1 MSGDRRS
8 GFSLMEV
15 LLASSILL
23 ASLVVLGQMAG
34 VGRRH
39 AEDAESLTTAQLLCL
54 AQLNAIL
61 AGASPLESRPATAI
75 AEAPGWTCEIQV
87 QPRGQLD
94 LVSVEITVRPETAEN
109 GGRRRG
115 KSFSLVRWMHHPQ
128 GAGQEP
134 TRSGLESDLLNLD
147 FDF

>member
-1 MSGDRRS
+1 MNGARQR

-15 LLASSILL
+15 MLATAMLL

-34 VGRRH
+34 VGRHH

-54 AQLNAIL
+54 ARLNAIL
-61 AGASPLESRPATAI
+61 AGAEPAQSQAETAVPDV
-75 AEAPGWTCEIQV
+75 PGWTYEVAV
-87 QPRGQLD
+87 QRQSQFD
-94 LVSVEITVRPETAEN
+94 LVSVQVTVRPEAGE

-115 KSFSLVRWMHHPQ
+115 KSFSLVRWMHQP
-128 GAGQEP
+128 GGEDEENA
-134 TRSGLESDLLNLD
+134 RARVL

>member
-1 MSGDRRS
+1 MNGHRRS

-15 LLASSILL
+15 LLASGMLL

-54 AQLNAIL
+54 ARLNAIL
-61 AGASPLESRPATAI
+61 AGASGLQSQAATAI
-75 AEAPGWTCEIQV
+75 PEAPGWTCEVAV
-87 QPRGQLD
+87 QPQGQFG
-94 LVSVEITVRPETAEN
+94 LVSVQVTVRPEADE

-115 KSFSLVRWMHHPQ
+115 KSFSLVRWMHQPQ
-128 GAGQEP
+128 AAGSEASATQFGMDSEIP
-134 TRSGLESDLLNLD
+134 D

>member
-1 MSGDRRS
+1 MNGSRQR

-15 LLASSILL
+15 LLATGMLL

-34 VGRRH
+34 VGRHH

-54 AQLNAIL
+54 ARLNAIV
-61 AGASPLESRPATAI
+61 AGAEPLEGQAATAVPDV
-75 AEAPGWTCEIQV
+75 PGWTYEVAV
-87 QPRGQLD
+87 QRQSQHD
-94 LVSVEITVRPETAEN
+94 MVSVQVTVRPEASA

-115 KSFSLVRWMHHPQ
+115 KSFSLVRWMHQPSRDEE
-128 GAGQEP
+128 GRASAG
-134 TRSGLESDLLNLD
+134 TF